1 MRSTPFS
8 ASINWVLGRNY
19 YLNRQPELA
28 YDQIKKTITLDPNY
42 FLAKETLI
50 FLLLQ
55 QKNYAQALAT
65 IKQLP
70 TANFWVNQH
79 AHQANV
85 YAMMGD
91 TVRGKQE
98 IENYLKEIPN
108 ASRFPLTR
116 YYSITRNYS
125 NALMELEKL
134 LIERIYGSTII

>member
-1 MRSTPFS
+1 M
-8 ASINWVLGRNY
+8 
-19 YLNRQPELA
+19 A

-55 QKNYAQALAT
+55 QKNYAEALAT

-125 NALMELEKL
+125 NALIELEKA
-134 LIERIYGSTII
+134 IDRKDIWIYNYLKLTRYLTPSDSNRVSSTR